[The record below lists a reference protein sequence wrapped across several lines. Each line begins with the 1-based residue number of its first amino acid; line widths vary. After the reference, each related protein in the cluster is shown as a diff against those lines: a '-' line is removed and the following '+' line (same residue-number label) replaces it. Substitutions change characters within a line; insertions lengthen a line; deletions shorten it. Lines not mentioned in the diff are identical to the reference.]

1 MIAAKLRTPEQT
13 DWWVRL
19 VMAAFALALALARDL
34 AEDLRHPWEK
44 PPAPDRPL
52 TPAESAA
59 GSGTS
64 NAYWAPQ
71 PMFPNPPRSDQD
83 DRKDHAPAQLPAIP
97 SQRKTINKP
106 QQLEAPRSPT
116 HRTRGWQV
124 TRQDPTG
131 PITTRWPGPSTV
143 IAGLPGWPA
152 GLPFAKRPSRG
163 SA

>member
-64 NAYWAPQ
+64 NAYWAPLDR
-71 PMFPNPPRSDQD
+71 PGDLGGYLAWLPTIRLADPCVMWNDSSYSFGGIPPQYEWSLSLLY
-83 DRKDHAPAQLPAIP
+83 HATQSMVAMVTSVTP
-97 SQRKTINKP
+97 SQS
-106 QQLEAPRSPT
+106 L
-116 HRTRGWQV
+116 W
-124 TRQDPTG
+124 
-131 PITTRWPGPSTV
+131 
-143 IAGLPGWPA
+143 
-152 GLPFAKRPSRG
+152 
-163 SA
+163 